1 MAIRQ
6 EIMEIMVT
14 KRFPCMPQIMLE
26 FKNPSSASGAITFRK
41 TAFELLAAKGWED
54 GFISYTTNKYAKD
67 AKNDK
72 KALSDTY
79 ALAKIFNGEYTN
91 DYATFKKSMFKERID
106 KRQDFKPITITLDK
120 KSIQLNSW
128 DDLQNLLQTTVD
140 QELALRAKGKKSK
153 PN

>member
-1 MAIRQ
+1 MYAPDYAGIQ
-6 EIMEIMVT
+6 
-14 KRFPCMPQIMLE
+14 
-26 FKNPSSASGAITFRK
+26 NPSSASGAITFRK